1 MRIAFVAPFGL
12 QPKGTVSFRML
23 PLARA
28 LASRGHK
35 VRVVVPPWDDP
46 SALPGT
52 IHERVGEG
60 LAGAG
65 SLAVTTLA
73 LPRGGPQAVRLTGRL
88 LQAAL
93 SGERGASRGSRTR
106 PDVVHVFK
114 PVGYSGL
121 SGLVLGVLAVPWT
134 LDTDDWEGP
143 GGWADVNPYSP
154 AQKLSVAL
162 MEAALP
168 HLALSVT
175 AASRTLEARAWDF
188 GLPRKRVF
196 YLPNGVSQ
204 DKYNAWGRAAQ
215 RRSTADVA
223 SGPVLLLYSRL
234 AEFPWQWALQVLRQ
248 ARASHPGTRLLVV
261 GGGFFGEER
270 QLQAEAVRIGLGDA
284 VTVTGRVPEAEL
296 PALLAQGDVALYPMS
311 DTLLNRAKS
320 PAKLLEVMLMA
331 LPVVAHRVGQT
342 SEFLGDAGVLVE
354 AGNVEAM
361 SRAVSALL
369 DDPQRR
375 NRLGEMA
382 RLRVLSEF
390 NWDRLS
396 AVAERAYGYSNYEL

>member
-23 PLARA
+23 PLALS
-28 LASRGHK
+28 LASRGHS
-35 VRVVVPPWDDP
+35 VHVVVPPWDDP
-46 SALPGT
+46 SAVPGT

-65 SLAVTTLA
+65 SLTVTTLA
-73 LPRGGPQAVRLTGRL
+73 LPRGGSPAVGLTGRL
-88 LQAAL
+88 VRAAL
-93 SGERGASRGSRTR
+93 SGEGRAVSTGKRTG

-114 PVGYSGL
+114 PIGYSGL
-121 SGLVLGVLAVPWT
+121 SGLALRGLRVPWV

-162 MEAALP
+162 MEALLP
-168 HLALSVT
+168 RLALSVT
-175 AASRTLEARAWDF
+175 AASRTLEARTWDM

-196 YLPNGVSQ
+196 YLPNGVSR
-204 DKYNAWGRAAQ
+204 DKYDAWGRAAQ
-215 RRSTADVA
+215 SRSTANLA
-223 SGPVLLLYSRL
+223 NGPVLLLYSRL
-234 AEFPWQWALQVLRQ
+234 AEFPWQWALQALAGVRKH
-248 ARASHPGTRLLVV
+248 HPKARLLVV

-270 QLQAEAVRIGLGDA
+270 ALQTEAVRIGLGDA
-284 VTVTGRVPEAEL
+284 VTVTGRVPEADL
-296 PALLAQGDVALYPMS
+296 PALLAQGTVALYPML

-331 LPVVAHRVGQT
+331 LPIVAHRVGQT

-369 DDPQRR
+369 DNPERR
-375 NRLGEMA
+375 QKLGDMA

-390 NWDRLS
+390 NWNRLS
-396 AVAERAYGYSNYEL
+396 AVAERAYGR